1 MKKRITALLLA
12 VVSIL
17 SMLTA
22 PASAAAPDTIKMD
35 DCAYSGTKYDSPAL
49 GECYMHQMHFALNG
63 KSTMGFCAEK
73 GKGMGWSL
81 KGHTWG
87 NPKPI
92 SDPTVKTMMA
102 YFYAHSTGV
111 FTDQA
116 KALGVD
122 DVWDSNYTWT
132 MNSWTQAVVWRYKAG
147 LLSDPVVACAEELL
161 CVYNNLEHTS
171 YTSIDDTMDGRSFR
185 DRAQYILD
193 LGAQGVWG
201 ECSVYEYAYTGPGS
215 NYHPAND
222 VQAVMVGEL
231 NITRQKYELTVKKVD
246 STNPNKGLA
255 GARFLVS
262 SENGAFSK
270 EIVTG
275 QDGTYTLTALDAG
288 TYAVTELE
296 APEGY
301 EIDNAGPQYVVLPSN
316 GNNTVTVTFADTPTI
331 TGEGSIRKVDADDPT
346 KGLAGAVI
354 PPLTQ
359 ILGVVIEALKPIVSI
374 ATEFVQALL
383 PAVEPLISAIGTV
396 LSGVVLPVLEALS
409 PVLSFAAD
417 VLGTIAGWVSDL
429 IGFFANGVSKVASF
443 FSGIFGGAKESSE
456 AVDGL
461 TGSVNG
467 LDEATS
473 SETSLAVDTSEYSSN
488 ISEAS
493 KAAEQ
498 AVTDAT
504 NAAREISNEN
514 YGLMADDAET
524 AYARMTLDAESAW
537 DRMTTAA
544 ENGAAKIVASF
555 GKIASAA
562 QSVNSANIS
571 VSGVSIPGNAEG
583 TDNWRGG
590 WTRMNE
596 EGGELAYLP
605 SGTAIIPADKTDE
618 IINNSTSTESS
629 YTDSSTFSPHISI
642 SLGGGGDGVD
652 VDGLDSHI
660 LELLEKWYREK
671 KEDEYHNR
679 AMQGAYARS

>member
-1 MKKRITALLLA
+1 MALSS
-12 VVSIL
+12 V
-17 SMLTA
+17 T
-22 PASAAAPDTIKMD
+22 
-35 DCAYSGTKYDSPAL
+35 
-49 GECYMHQMHFALNG
+49 
-63 KSTMGFCAEK
+63 
-73 GKGMGWSL
+73 
-81 KGHTWG
+81 
-87 NPKPI
+87 
-92 SDPTVKTMMA
+92 
-102 YFYAHSTGV
+102 
-111 FTDQA
+111 
-116 KALGVD
+116 
-122 DVWDSNYTWT
+122 
-132 MNSWTQAVVWRYKAG
+132 G
-147 LLSDPVVACAEELL
+147 LLGPLISAFMPLLTSVLPV
-161 CVYNNLEHTS
+161 
-171 YTSIDDTMDGRSFR
+171 
-185 DRAQYILD
+185 
-193 LGAQGVWG
+193 
-201 ECSVYEYAYTGPGS
+201 
-215 NYHPAND
+215 
-222 VQAVMVGEL
+222 
-231 NITRQKYELTVKKVD
+231 
-246 STNPNKGLA
+246 LA
-255 GARFLVS
+255 TLVS
-262 SENGAFSK
+262 E
-270 EIVTG
+270 
-275 QDGTYTLTALDAG
+275 
-288 TYAVTELE
+288 
-296 APEGY
+296 
-301 EIDNAGPQYVVLPSN
+301 
-316 GNNTVTVTFADTPTI
+316 
-331 TGEGSIRKVDADDPT
+331 
-346 KGLAGAVI
+346 LAGAVI

-642 SLGGGGDGVD
+642 SLGGGGKDVD
-652 VDGLDSHI
+652 IDGLDSHI